1 MVGKKGC
8 EASPGSQEGDII
20 PHLHTRSKT
29 GSKAR
34 LKSSKPAPSDL
45 FPKEGST
52 SCMFYNL
59 PNSTPSWEPSVQTY
73 ESTGAFHIQTTMGRK
88 LLKKA
93 DEQNPCSGI
102 C

>member
-1 MVGKKGC
+1 M
-8 EASPGSQEGDII
+8 S
-20 PHLHTRSKT
+20 PHLAVRKVTSYLICTQEEEQKV
-29 GSKAR
+29 GPDC
-34 LKSSKPAPSDL
+34 KSSKPAPNDL

-52 SCMFYNL
+52 LCMFYNL
-59 PNSTPSWEPSVQTY
+59 PNSTPSWEPSVQTC

-93 DEQNPCSGI
+93 DEHPCSGI